1 MLDHF
6 RDLIVLSAVP
16 EAAEIGLLD
25 LAPDRAERMAAQAGR
40 FGQAGL
46 TRAAELINTGL
57 DQMRGATSPRLLLE
71 LMCAQVLLPAAT
83 TDEKSLLTR
92 LERLESAGRGT
103 LAPAPQSPPRAP
115 HPRHDDHAER
125 AGVPAPGEPRAPE
138 STRARPASDRSAD
151 DRPAAPRQ
159 APVPPPQTE
168 QPPARTDAESG
179 PASVTPAAAAPAAPP
194 AAEAPRAAATPAG
207 SSGAPSAGQS
217 PADSLRQNWDAVL
230 EAIKRERRVA
240 WMLLSNASVVSVQDG
255 ILTLRFA
262 REGDLKGFS
271 SSGCDADL
279 KRVLSSGF
287 GLNVMVK
294 GVTGGDPGASGQGFR
309 PGGAGSGGQGSGG
322 QRASSPAAA
331 ARPAAAQPAA
341 AYDDLPP
348 DEMPSDEDEM
358 PPDDEPSGYRSAP
371 AEPELTGM
379 DLIQREL
386 GGQVISEIE
395 G

>member
-1 MLDHF
+1 VM
-6 RDLIVLSAVP
+6 P
-16 EAAEIGLLD
+16 
-25 LAPDRAERMAAQAGR
+25 
-40 FGQAGL
+40 
-46 TRAAELINTGL
+46 
-57 DQMRGATSPRLLLE
+57 
-71 LMCAQVLLPAAT
+71 PAA
-83 TDEKSLLTR
+83 S
-92 LERLESAGRGT
+92 SA
-103 LAPAPQSPPRAP
+103 A
-115 HPRHDDHAER
+115 
-125 AGVPAPGEPRAPE
+125 
-138 STRARPASDRSAD
+138 
-151 DRPAAPRQ
+151 
-159 APVPPPQTE
+159 
-168 QPPARTDAESG
+168 
-179 PASVTPAAAAPAAPP
+179 PAAAAAS
-194 AAEAPRAAATPAG
+194 RAAALPAG
-207 SSGAPSAGQS
+207 SSGAAPAGQS

-279 KRVLSSGF
+279 KRVLSTGF

-294 GVTGGDPGASGQGFR
+294 GVTGGDPGAGAGGLAARTSG
-309 PGGAGSGGQGSGG
+309 PGSGGPGSGG
-322 QRASSPAAA
+322 PGADDQGADGQGAGGQGGSRPGAAA
-331 ARPAAAQPAA
+331 PPAAAQQAA
-341 AYDDLPP
+341 ADDDLPP

-371 AEPELTGM
+371 AAPELTGM

>member
-1 MLDHF
+1 
-6 RDLIVLSAVP
+6 VL
-16 EAAEIGLLD
+16 
-25 LAPDRAERMAAQAGR
+25 
-40 FGQAGL
+40 
-46 TRAAELINTGL
+46 
-57 DQMRGATSPRLLLE
+57 
-71 LMCAQVLLPAAT
+71 
-83 TDEKSLLTR
+83 
-92 LERLESAGRGT
+92 
-103 LAPAPQSPPRAP
+103 
-115 HPRHDDHAER
+115 
-125 AGVPAPGEPRAPE
+125 
-138 STRARPASDRSAD
+138 
-151 DRPAAPRQ
+151 
-159 APVPPPQTE
+159 
-168 QPPARTDAESG
+168 
-179 PASVTPAAAAPAAPP
+179 PAAAAPAAPP

-240 WMLLSNASVVSVQDG
+240 WMLLSNASVVSLQDG

-287 GLNVMVK
+287 SLNVMVK
-294 GVTGGDPGASGQGFR
+294 GVTGGDPGAGGQGFR
-309 PGGAGSGGQGSGG
+309 PGAGSGGQGSGG
-322 QRASSPAAA
+322 PGSGGPGSSGQGSGGQGSGGQGASGPAAA
-331 ARPAAAQPAA
+331 ARPAAAQPAP

-358 PPDDEPSGYRSAP
+358 PPDDEPSGYRPAP
-371 AEPELTGM
+371 AAPELTGM